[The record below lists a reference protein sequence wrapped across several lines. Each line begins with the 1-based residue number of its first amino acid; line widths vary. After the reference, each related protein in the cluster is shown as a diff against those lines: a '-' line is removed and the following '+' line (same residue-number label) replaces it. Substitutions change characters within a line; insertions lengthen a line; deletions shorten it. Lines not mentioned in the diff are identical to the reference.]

1 MPYAD
6 EERQRIQ
13 SWTQHIQI
21 GDMRNLAEEALRR
34 VASRS
39 TTNSYTFSSPN
50 SPLHHVSD
58 ENEIAQLCETLLGHD
73 FEAAE
78 AAVFALL
85 KRGIGLEG
93 VYHDYLGVAA
103 IRLGDMWTDD
113 QITFVEVTRA
123 VARIIVLMRNLRDRA
138 DLPRITHAAPILFAT
153 VPGEIHALGV
163 TMARDLLRDRGWD
176 VVLLTGLDHDHLID
190 QISKT
195 DARVLGLSC
204 GSPATAGALARVI
217 LAVRL
222 MRPSLAILVSG
233 QLVTSHSDL
242 VSAVAPD
249 AAVTS
254 IDEAISEIERLTG
267 PLERRSSEARTSSG
281 SC

>member
-1 MPYAD
+1 MPYA
-6 EERQRIQ
+6 EEETQRIQ

-39 TTNSYTFSSPN
+39 TAKIYTMSSQDMPFQGGAGR
-50 SPLHHVSD
+50 H
-58 ENEIAQLCETLLGHD
+58 EIAELCATLLGDD

-78 AAVFALL
+78 LAVFALL
-85 KRGIGLEG
+85 KRGISLED
-93 VYHDYLGVAA
+93 VYHDYLGASA
-103 IRLGDMWTDD
+103 IRLGEMWTDD
-113 QITFVEVTRA
+113 QIDFMQVTRG
-123 VARIIVLMRNLRDRA
+123 VARIIVLMRNLRERA

-176 VVLLTGLDHDHLID
+176 VVLLTGLDHDQLVD
-190 QISKT
+190 QISTT

-222 MRPSLAILVSG
+222 MRPTLPILVSG
-233 QLVTSHSDL
+233 QVVNSHLDL
-242 VSAVAPD
+242 VSAIAPD
-249 AAVTS
+249 SAVTS
-254 IDEAISEIERLTG
+254 IDMAISEIERLTG
-267 PLERRSSEARTSSG
+267 PLERPVQDARQ
-281 SC
+281 